1 MKYLLLTITVVL
13 IISSCSG
20 GGSQHQAIEAVQYT
34 SPVSQVTIKGDSMAA
49 GGAGYTQTDYWS
61 QWGLSVENDG
71 VSGATLDYLINNT
84 VEHRSLK
91 TVVLWAGYNNLKHPE
106 QDVPSI
112 LALYSQYMNSLT
124 FSKLICV
131 GVPYNATMDNSRVDA
146 FNNGVKLLCPHFVD
160 TSDIPVIDGVH
171 PTAAGYMTV
180 GQRIG
185 GVL

>member
-20 GGSQHQAIEAVQYT
+20 GGSTPYQPVTYV

-49 GGAGYTQTDYWS
+49 GIDSLGDNTNYWG
-61 QWGLSVENDG
+61 QWNTSVENDG
-71 VSGATLDYLINNT
+71 ISGATLDYLINDT

-91 TVVLWAGYNNLKHPE
+91 TVVLFAGYNNLKHPE

-131 GVPYNATMDNSRVDA
+131 GVPFNTTMDNSRVQA
-146 FNNGVKLLCPHFVD
+146 FNDGVKLLCPHFVD
-160 TSDIPVIDGVH
+160 TSDLITIDGVH
-171 PTAAGYMTV
+171 PDPSSYMII

-185 GVL
+185 TYL